1 MSRCLLFIQ
10 YVHVFACFGAFLC
23 THYLLR
29 SQIKTDFIHSP
40 SAARTLAVLQICSAA
55 SGLLMILTF
64 KISYSHVEYAHIH
77 VLLVHAHTLARSPP
91 VTVMT
96 LTFLFV
102 MMCGGNVYLWGA
114 NSFLLI
120 GSLLPPP
127 THKHP
132 AITHAHTHTGD

>member
-1 MSRCLLFIQ
+1 
-10 YVHVFACFGAFLC
+10 
-23 THYLLR
+23 
-29 SQIKTDFIHSP
+29 
-40 SAARTLAVLQICSAA
+40 
-55 SGLLMILTF
+55 MILTF

-77 VLLVHAHTLARSPP
+77 VLLVHAHTLTRSPP

-127 THKHP
+127 HTQTPRHHARTHTLETRVWEGEAGGGLLFIKETLSTLLP
-132 AITHAHTHTGD
+132 STDTAITTQYTC